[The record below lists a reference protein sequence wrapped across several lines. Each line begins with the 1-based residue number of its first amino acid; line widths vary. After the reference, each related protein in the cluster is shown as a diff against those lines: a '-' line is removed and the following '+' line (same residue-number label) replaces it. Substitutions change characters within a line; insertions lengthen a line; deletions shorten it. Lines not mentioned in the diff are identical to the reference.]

1 MLMSHYLKMIRN
13 EMKESDYS
21 ELYLDA
27 KLAVN
32 NTYKLCLTGH
42 FEDAV
47 KAAGAASDLCMQMRD
62 LIELKYIKK

>member
-1 MLMSHYLKMIRN
+1 MSHYLKMIRN

-32 NTYKLCLTGH
+32 NTYKLCLTEH
-42 FEDAV
+42 WEDAAR
-47 KAAGAASDLCMQMRD
+47 AANAASQICKQLEEII
-62 LIELKYIKK
+62 LLKKEK

>member
-1 MLMSHYLKMIRN
+1 MLMSQYLKMIRN

-27 KLAVN
+27 KLAIN

-42 FEDAV
+42 WEDAV
-47 KAAGAASDLCMQMRD
+47 KAADAASQICKQLQ
-62 LIELKYIKK
+62 ELLQLKQGE

>member
-1 MLMSHYLKMIRN
+1 MLMNHYPKMIRN

-27 KLAVN
+27 KLAIN

-42 FEDAV
+42 WDDAI
-47 KAAGAASDLCMQMRD
+47 KAAGAASDICKQLQ
-62 LIELKYIKK
+62 ELLQLKQGS

>member
-1 MLMSHYLKMIRN
+1 MNHYPKMIRN

-42 FEDAV
+42 WEDAI
-47 KAAGAASDLCMQMRD
+47 KAAVAASDICKQLQD
-62 LIELKYIKK
+62 LLKLKQGS

>member
-1 MLMSHYLKMIRN
+1 MNQYLKMRRN

-32 NTYKLCLTGH
+32 NAYKLCLTNDWG
-42 FEDAV
+42 DAA
-47 KAAGAASDLCMQMRD
+47 KAAEAASQICKQLQELL
-62 LIELKYIKK
+62 LIKQGS

>member
-1 MLMSHYLKMIRN
+1 MLMNHYPKMIRN

-32 NTYKLCLTGH
+32 NTYKLCLTQH
-42 FEDAV
+42 WEDAA
-47 KAAGAASDLCMQMRD
+47 KAADAASQICKQLQE
-62 LIELKYIKK
+62 LILLKQGS